1 MNNTQELSV
10 MLENCKLAHWAS
22 NRALPIFVMFEN
34 YLFQKGF
41 SGLYFIVKRGT
52 TLKWHE
58 KTLGLRSISIGKTL
72 SKPAL
77 LKCFTSI
84 ILKKA
89 LLKQNYVPE

>member
-1 MNNTQELSV
+1 MNNTQEIIS
-10 MLENCKLAHWAS
+10 NGGKLQIGS
-22 NRALPIFVMFEN
+22 LGIKQALLIFVMCEK

-41 SGLYFIVKRGT
+41 SRLYFIVKRGT

-58 KTLGLRSISIGKTL
+58 KTFGLRSISIGKIL

-89 LLKQNYVPE
+89 L